1 MVTIAH
7 FVTVAM
13 PRYIPFSQRIL
24 GIPSVESVTKPSNP
38 SAASDS
44 ISFDF
49 QTEDNIVPATE
60 QYYKYLVQYRVK
72 TVSGKRKWVENLP
85 LIDHPDG
92 VSTSRLVLNH
102 TINNLAA
109 GTEYEVQIAVCRLW
123 DGARGECRLAPN
135 PVVSITTG

>member
-1 MVTIAH
+1 
-7 FVTVAM
+7 M
-13 PRYIPFSQRIL
+13 PQRIL
-24 GIPSVESVTKPSNP
+24 GVPVVEAVTRPSSPSVS
-38 SAASDS
+38 SDS

-49 QTEDNIVPATE
+49 LTEDNIVPGTE
-60 QYYKYLVQYRVK
+60 RYYKYLVQYRV
-72 TVSGKRKWVENLP
+72 TDSEDWQESLP

-92 VSTSRLVLNH
+92 VSTSRLELNH

>member
-38 SAASDS
+38 SATSDS

-49 QTEDNIVPATE
+49 QTEDKIVPGTE
-60 QYYKYLVQYRVK
+60 QYYKYLIQYRIRGS
-72 TVSGKRKWVENLP
+72 TEWRESLP
-85 LIDHPDG
+85 LIDHPDNTTT
-92 VSTSRLVLNH
+92 STSRQVLNH
-102 TINNLAA
+102 TITNLEAD
-109 GTEYEVQIAVCRLW
+109 TEYEVQVAMCRVW
-123 DGARGECRLAPN
+123 YDVRGECDLAPN
-135 PVVSITTG
+135 PVASIRTG